1 MTALMS
7 STVKSQ
13 TMHSLTYYI
22 AFLILVCTTEATF
35 AADANNGSR
44 LAQRWCA
51 SCHLVSASQSE
62 VIDNSPSFASIAQ
75 KGDFNAEKL
84 AFFLLEPHPKM
95 PNMSLSRKEADDLAA
110 YIAEQRH

>member
-7 STVKSQ
+7 STIKGQ
-13 TMHSLTYYI
+13 TRSLTYYVTL
-22 AFLILVCTTEATF
+22 LILVCTNEATF

-51 SCHLVSASQSE
+51 SCHLVSTSQSV
-62 VIDNSPSFASIAQ
+62 VIDHSPSFVSIAQ
-75 KGDFNAEKL
+75 NADFTAEKL
-84 AFFLLEPHPKM
+84 AFFLLEPHPRM

-110 YIAEQRH
+110 YIAEQRP

>member
-1 MTALMS
+1 MDDRNRGAAELWAS
-7 STVKSQ
+7 VK
-13 TMHSLTYYI
+13 
-22 AFLILVCTTEATF
+22 VCPE
-35 AADANNGSR
+35 DANNGSR

-51 SCHLVSASQSE
+51 SCHLVSSSQSV
-62 VIDNSPSFASIAQ
+62 VIDHSPSFASIAQ

-110 YIAEQRH
+110 YIAEQRR

>member
-7 STVKSQ
+7 STIKSQ
-13 TMHSLTYYI
+13 TMRSLTYCVT
-22 AFLILVCTTEATF
+22 LLLLTCTSEATF
-35 AADANNGSR
+35 AADVDHGSI

-51 SCHLVSASQSE
+51 TCHVVSSAQRVE
-62 VIDNSPSFASIAQ
+62 IDHSPSFASIAQ
-75 KGDFNAEKL
+75 RGDFSAENL

-110 YIAEQRH
+110 YIAEQRR